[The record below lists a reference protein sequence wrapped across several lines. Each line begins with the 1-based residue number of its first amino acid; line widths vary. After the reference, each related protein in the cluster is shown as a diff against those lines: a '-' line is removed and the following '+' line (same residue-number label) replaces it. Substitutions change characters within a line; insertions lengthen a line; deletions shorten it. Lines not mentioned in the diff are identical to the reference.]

1 MEVEATE
8 QAEAGQSGAEELFVR
23 YVDLLPLA
31 HMPHAEHQ
39 SAFLQVW
46 SLPHVLPNFACS
58 DILWALSSYTH
69 AHVRVCARA
78 HTHAPSG
85 SHSLSFSVCLPAS
98 LTRICAGIDTGNPEG
113 PDGVREKG
121 KGMSGWT

>member
-46 SLPHVLPNFACS
+46 SAC
-58 DILWALSSYTH
+58 
-69 AHVRVCARA
+69 
-78 HTHAPSG
+78 THAPSG

-98 LTRICAGIDTGNPEG
+98 LTRICAGIDKGNPEG